1 MDLNQA
7 ILYAKKGQ
15 SVLFTGAGFSFGASN
30 FYQELDNKIPD
41 ARVFATHLA
50 KILDTPNNYDLSII
64 AEFFCNKKSE
74 TALIGELQR
83 SFTTRSVQQ
92 YHVTIAE
99 IPWKRVYTTN
109 YDDCFE
115 FAALQTGSK
124 WSSVTVEEKPTGN
137 SNLCVHI
144 NGHLN
149 NLTIDSM
156 KSQVK
161 LTHSSYSAESFSNN
175 HWSHQLRQDLYAA
188 KSVIFVGYSLS
199 DIDVAR
205 LLFSSPELKSKVFFV
220 VAPNADE
227 IGTAPLNKYG
237 HVLPIGVENFASVT
251 KEVDVPEEDLPH
263 VYTWLKKYDSEV
275 IPSQPDN
282 HQKADLFTLGV
293 IEPEHVA
300 WSIMNTK
307 PSGYVRRREID
318 EALVELQNGRR
329 WFLFHSDLGNG
340 KTVYKYQM
348 SHVLSS
354 MGYKVFW
361 DSDFGLNRNSDIQ
374 NLTNERGKIAVF
386 IDETSY
392 KFEAVEGLLNLNV
405 ENIHVFLFVRTT
417 LYELGEDR
425 YEENLPADY
434 IPIDLNRIQ
443 DSDISDF
450 IHVLDGIGLWGD
462 RTDMSHLQKEEFIKV
477 NCTGSTSKI
486 ILSIFEQSE
495 VGRKLELMAK
505 NVISEACP
513 QTSLV
518 ILAFLLSHIGRTP
531 SLTTISEILG
541 IDAWEL
547 VRSPEF
553 GKFGELVRLRHN
565 RLKAR
570 SSVVSAYL
578 LRKAIDPKLILKNI
592 SDIVIRLG
600 ARRRDKSLHEVFTE
614 LQRFAV
620 LEKIINTPDKYD
632 LLEGYYFSLSET
644 TTCNKSSLFWL
655 QYAMCR
661 LANGQFKEAER
672 YFSSAKALAKGNIK
686 ETTDV
691 NNHFARLLLDSRTEG
706 VEYTDY
712 FEAFY
717 LAHRIL
723 IDQINKDT
731 NRHFPFR
738 QAVKY
743 VDFISFRKKDL
754 SSVEIQRFSN
764 CCKQVLHAIEHLSAK
779 QASGPDVARCKI
791 AVERAIEIA
800 SK

>member
-1 MDLNQA
+1 MDLQQA

-30 FYQELDNKIPD
+30 YYPELNNKIPD
-41 ARVFATHLA
+41 ARTFSAHLA
-50 KILDTPNNYDLSII
+50 NILGTSNDYDLSII

-74 TALIGELQR
+74 TALIDELQR
-83 SFTTRSVQQ
+83 SFTTRAVKQ
-92 YHVTIAE
+92 YHTEIAN
-99 IPWKRVYTTN
+99 IPWRRVYTTN

-115 FAALQTGSK
+115 FSALQTGSK
-124 WSSVTVEEKPTGN
+124 WSSVSVEEKPTGN

-175 HWSHQLRQDLYAA
+175 HWSHHLRQDLYAA
-188 KSVIFVGYSLS
+188 KSVIFIGYSLA

-205 LLFSSPELKSKVFFV
+205 LLFSSPELKDKIFFI

-237 HVLPIGVENFASVT
+237 HVLPIGVESFANKT
-251 KEVDVPEEDLPH
+251 KEVEIPEEEPPH

-282 HQKADLFTLGV
+282 HQKTDLFTLGV

-300 WSIMNTK
+300 WSIMNDK

-318 EALVELQNGRR
+318 ETLVELQNGRR
-329 WFLFHSDLGNG
+329 WFLFHADLGNG

-348 SHVLSS
+348 SHVLAS

-361 DSDFGLNRNSDIQ
+361 DSDFGLNRNSDIR
-374 NLTNERGKIAVF
+374 NLGNEQGKIAVF

-392 KFEAVEGLLNLNV
+392 KFETVDGLLNLNV
-405 ENIHVFLFVRTT
+405 ENISVFLFVRTT

-425 YEENLPADY
+425 YEENLPSDY
-434 IPIDLNRIQ
+434 IPIDLNKIQ

-450 IHVLDGIGLWGD
+450 IDVLDGIGLWGD
-462 RTDMSHLQKEEFIKV
+462 RADLSHLQKEDFIKI

-495 VGRKLELMAK
+495 VGRKLEAMAK
-505 NVISEACP
+505 NILSEDCP

-531 SLTTISEILG
+531 ALTTISEILG
-541 IDAWEL
+541 MDAWEL

-553 GKFGELVRLRHN
+553 KKMGELVRLKHN
-565 RLKAR
+565 RLKTR

-578 LRKAIDPKLILKNI
+578 LRRALDPKLILKNI
-592 SDIVIRLG
+592 SMIVTRLG
-600 ARRRDKSLHEVFTE
+600 ARRRDKGLHQVFTE

-620 LEKIINTPDKYD
+620 LEKIINTPDKYV

-644 TTCNKSSLFWL
+644 TMCNNSSLFWL

-661 LANGQFKEAER
+661 LANGQFKGAER
-672 YFSSAKALAKGNIK
+672 YFSTAKSLAKGNVK

-712 FEAFY
+712 FEAFH

-738 QAVKY
+738 QAIKY

-754 SSVEIQRFSN
+754 TTDQIQRFSN
-764 CCKQVLHAIEHLSAK
+764 CCKQILEAIEHISTK
-779 QASGPDVARCKI
+779 QALVPDVTRCKG

-800 SK
+800 EK